1 MKKFLFDTNSL
12 SSLLKRHDKHH
23 NFFTSR
29 IKNFD
34 SLEDSVKIYASIL
47 SIFEMEYGAAH
58 ATIPELVKEARTAL
72 EFLKAQKEAKK
83 VMIEILPLTIRQA
96 EIFGEIKEQFQK
108 RKEEMGEK
116 IGKRSLPKHN
126 IDLIIVATA
135 IEFEATLVSNDKK
148 MFELIQNIRSDFK
161 WEDWTSSISAD
172 VN

>member
-1 MKKFLFDTNSL
+1 MTKFLFDTNSL

-23 NFFTSR
+23 KIFTSR
-29 IKNFD
+29 IKSFD
-34 SLEDSVKIYASIL
+34 SIEESVKIYASIL

-58 ATIPELVKEARTAL
+58 ATTPELVKEARTAL

-108 RKEEMGEK
+108 KKEEMGSK

-126 IDLIIVATA
+126 IDLIIAATA
-135 IEFEATLVSNDKK
+135 IEFGATLVSNDKK
-148 MFELIQNIRSDFK
+148 MFELIQNICSDFN
-161 WEDWTSSISAD
+161 WEDWTSISAG
-172 VN
+172 VS